1 MNLFTLSEQNRI
13 TLRACLCTCYLKGQ
27 PDYIN
32 SSKTELFQPSVAVK
46 KLTLFV
52 SHVSRPFLLQHN
64 TYPTLKGPLVQHI
77 FDACAQLHVLY
88 YVCLRLTD
96 LEDAYYYRITFFQ
109 WLQIIPNMI
118 IQYNCHKCIN
128 VCTIICK
135 SMNFIYIY
143 LYFVEFPPSF
153 FSTLHFPF

>member
-1 MNLFTLSEQNRI
+1 MNLFNLSEQNRI

-46 KLTLFV
+46 KLTL
-52 SHVSRPFLLQHN
+52 
-64 TYPTLKGPLVQHI
+64 KGPLVQHI
-77 FDACAQLHVLY
+77 FDACAQLNVLY
-88 YVCLRLTD
+88 YVCVRLTD
-96 LEDAYYYRITFFQ
+96 LEDAYYYCITFFQ

-153 FSTLHFPF
+153 FSTLHFLF